1 MVSTEENSSSSEF
14 AAAFAALTQSGMSL
28 EALAGVRDV
37 ASWAKPSKTDM
48 AYGNGTANQLADEL
62 AEPAVKPFRYDTL
75 EETPATKP
83 TLELVADNG
92 PADEKST
99 DTLAQ
104 EQLEAARAA
113 AVMEIEE
120 MIEQARLNG
129 DDEGKMRLE
138 AILNSVKGAKTISAI
153 TTAQSLTG
161 QAGGGKVET
170 AEAKRAEAWRRI
182 EQLNSEIRDDL
193 YDLRTPEE
201 RARAKELEE
210 ELERRKKEEERI
222 LTDPNST
229 EEEKRKAIQ
238 ARIDAQAAIEANDKR
253 DINRIENEPTRP
265 LTPEEQKKLEDAKDA
280 DLRRESFDLGRS
292 TFKSPA
298 TPEDEKNRLPSLA
311 GVSLAQLEEPAAPTY
326 SGQVIKESVLTA
338 GSFG

>member
-1 MVSTEENSSSSEF
+1 M
-14 AAAFAALTQSGMSL
+14 G
-28 EALAGVRDV
+28 
-37 ASWAKPSKTDM
+37 
-48 AYGNGTANQLADEL
+48 EL
-62 AEPAVKPFRYDTL
+62 AEAALAYTHDEPHAATTQPPA
-75 EETPATKP
+75 

-129 DDEGKMRLE
+129 DDEGKIRLE

-153 TTAQSLTG
+153 TAAQSLTG
-161 QAGGGKVET
+161 QASGGKVET

-210 ELERRKKEEERI
+210 ELDRRKKEEERI
-222 LTDPNST
+222 LADPNST

-238 ARIDAQAAIEANDKR
+238 ARLDAQAAIEANDKR

-265 LTPEEQKKLEDAKDA
+265 LTPEEQKKLEDAKRKDA
-280 DLRRESFDLGRS
+280 DRRYESTRLFDDINNSRAPDSQDRAKQTEDFATVTAPGTTEDKGS
-292 TFKSPA
+292 FA